1 MYNLGREKVAK
12 EEEGRRKGGRKEG
25 RGKEE
30 EEQRTVIKN
39 RTSHKG

>member
-12 EEEGRRKGGRKEG
+12 EEAKEEGRRKEGRK
-25 RGKEE
+25 